1 MDIRVTRARSQLVMD
16 HPFFGSLIMRMAM
29 AACTALKDKTMAT
42 DGTSIWYH
50 PEFLDEVTAAE
61 LLGIL
66 VHELF
71 HCILGHHVRRGDRD
85 PDRWN
90 RACDYVVNPMVLA
103 AGFVLPKWVLLDPQY
118 AGLNA
123 EQVYRLLE
131 QEEEKQQQ
139 QQQDDDGDD
148 GQDREGYSDDQ
159 DRDSYSA
166 DDDSAGDDDDT
177 SEDSDPA
184 ESSNEEG
191 EEEGD
196 EAGEPDDLEGD
207 QEGDADQNDDGQ
219 DGDQSGDEAGDAED
233 GSEDGEGTGDAHD
246 GPNSQGDPG
255 RCGEILD
262 AAPAHDKAALSEAE
276 GEWEVAVRQA
286 VNIAKRQGNT
296 PGFINEIIDHL
307 NEPQVSWR
315 DILDRF
321 VDPATTKDFSWMNPS
336 RRMLTL
342 GHYVPGM
349 VSDGVSHVGM
359 VIDSSYSID
368 TELLKTFGAEVQA
381 ALDTGRIDK
390 LTVIFCD
397 TRVTKHDEYS
407 QGDLIDWTVPGRGGT
422 AFSPAFDWLNE
433 NAPDVQCAI
442 YFTDMECT
450 DFGVAPV
457 YPVLWAGYG
466 DPRKLKT
473 YMAAAPFGE
482 CVDVSQ

>member
-29 AACTALKDKTMAT
+29 AASTTLKDKTMAT

-50 PEFLDEVTAAE
+50 PEFLEEVTAAE

-103 AGFVLPKWVLLDPQY
+103 AGFVLPKWVLLDAQY

-131 QEEEKQQQ
+131 QQEEKQQQ
-139 QQQDDDGDD
+139 QPQPQPQD
-148 GQDREGYSDDQ
+148 
-159 DRDSYSA
+159 SA
-166 DDDSAGDDDDT
+166 DDSADGGAGDDDDAAD
-177 SEDSDPA
+177 DSDA
-184 ESSNEEG
+184 ADQSDDSGDGESG
-191 EEEGD
+191 EDEEGD
-196 EAGEPDDLEGD
+196 GLPDD
-207 QEGDADQNDDGQ
+207 QEGDADQDDDGG
-219 DGDQSGDEAGDAED
+219 DSDQSGDASDDAED
-233 GSEDGEGTGDAHD
+233 RGDDSEGTGDAHD
-246 GPNSQGDPG
+246 GPNSKGDPG

-321 VDPATTKDFSWMNPS
+321 IDPSTTKDFSWMNPS

-349 VSDGVSHVGM
+349 ISDGVSHVGM

-397 TRVTKHDEYS
+397 TRVTKHNEYS
-407 QGDLIDWTVPGRGGT
+407 QGDVVDWTVPGRGGT
-422 AFSPAFDWLNE
+422 AFRPAFDFLNE

-482 CVDVSQ
+482 CVEVSR

>member
-1 MDIRVTRARSQLVMD
+1 MDIRVTRARSRLVMD

-29 AACTALKDKTMAT
+29 AASTMLKDKTMAT

-50 PEFLDEVTAAE
+50 PEFLDEVSAAE

-103 AGFVLPKWVLLDPQY
+103 AGFVLPKWVLLDAQY

-131 QEEEKQQQ
+131 QEEEQQQ
-139 QQQDDDGDD
+139 QQQQP
-148 GQDREGYSDDQ
+148 QD
-159 DRDSYSA
+159 SA
-166 DDDSAGDDDDT
+166 DESADGSAGDEGDSSD
-177 SEDSDPA
+177 DSDA
-184 ESSNEEG
+184 ADSSDDAG
-191 EEEGD
+191 DD
-196 EAGEPDDLEGD
+196 EAGEGDDGDGLPDD
-207 QEGDADQNDDGQ
+207 QEGDADQDNDGQ
-219 DGDQSGDEAGDAED
+219 DGDQLGDESGDAED
-233 GSEDGEGTGDAHD
+233 AGDDGEGTGDAHD
-246 GPNSQGDPG
+246 GPNSKGDPG

-321 VDPATTKDFSWMNPS
+321 IDPSTTKDFSWMNPS

-349 VSDGVSHVGM
+349 ISDGVSHVGM

-397 TRVTKHDEYS
+397 TRVTKHNDYS
-407 QGDLIDWTVPGRGGT
+407 QGDVIDWTVPGRGGT

-450 DFGVAPV
+450 DFGIAPV

-466 DPRKLKT
+466 DPRKLKS

-482 CVDVSQ
+482 CVEVH